1 MLFQCTFRKE
11 LKSWPSVSTEEVN
24 TLHLVL
30 FFIYESDGC
39 NRKLNKTSDQSTAGP
54 DQQLCCN
61 YTVDK
66 IVEIILSAI

>member
-30 FFIYESDGC
+30 FSFMKVMAATGNLIKPLIKALLD
-39 NRKLNKTSDQSTAGP
+39 LTSSFVVTT
-54 DQQLCCN
+54 LW
-61 YTVDK
+61 TK
-66 IVEIILSAI
+66 